1 MQHTSKTSI
10 YQRSTRTAA
19 SPWILG
25 AGAVAL
31 GLAGAALVNTF
42 AARRAES
49 MNPPRGRFID
59 VKGVKLHYLEA
70 GSGEPLVMLHGNGST
85 TDELDASGLIE
96 EASHRYRV
104 LAFDRP
110 GFGYSERPRGV
121 VWSAARQADLIAAA
135 MERLGVQ
142 SAIVFAHSWGSLVA
156 MNLALRHPQRVRALA
171 LESGYYF
178 ATLRADAFLMAPP
191 AIPLVGD
198 VIVTALSP
206 LIGRL
211 TWERQI
217 RKMFDPAPIPNKFRA
232 YSPQMALRPSQLR
245 ASAEESA
252 LMIWEARALEEEY
265 VKIRVPLVLL
275 AGEGDQIANVD
286 RQSRE
291 LHEVMPTSILR
302 VIRGVGHMVH
312 QTDPRAAL
320 AAIDDAARLSQ
331 RGVAQAAEPMGATAG
346 A

>member
-1 MQHTSKTSI
+1 MQHKSKTSI
-10 YQRSTRTAA
+10 YQHSPRTAA

-31 GLAGAALVNTF
+31 GLAGAAVVNTF

-85 TDELDASGLIE
+85 TDELDASGIIE
-96 EASHRYRV
+96 EASRKYRV
-104 LAFDRP
+104 IAFDRP
-110 GFGYSERPRGV
+110 GFGHSERPRGV

-156 MNLALRHPQRVRALA
+156 MNLALRHPERVRALA

-191 AIPLVGD
+191 AIPVIGD
-198 VIVTALSP
+198 VIATALSP

-275 AGEGDQIANVD
+275 AGEGDQVANVD

-291 LHEVMPTSILR
+291 LHEVMPASILR
-302 VIRGVGHMVH
+302 VLRGVGHMVH

-320 AAIDDAARLSQ
+320 AAIDDAARLSE